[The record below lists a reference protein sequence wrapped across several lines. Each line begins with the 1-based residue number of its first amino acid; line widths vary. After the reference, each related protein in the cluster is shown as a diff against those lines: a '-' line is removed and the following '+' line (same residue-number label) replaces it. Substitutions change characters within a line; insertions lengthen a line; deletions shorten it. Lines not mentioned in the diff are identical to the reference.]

1 MSAVTL
7 SHNTVES
14 GRRGREVRL
23 RLFCFPYAGRA
34 PQLQRSRP
42 HLRDLTEPALLREL
56 RELKGVSEQV
66 LLNRELL
73 EDHAAWIAQTR
84 RSFSLHMFPGDH
96 LFLHSA
102 KEGLLS
108 ALFHQLQTLV
118 CVEGGG
124 QLAYNA
130 GLSAARWTEGN
141 SRSLQC

>member
-1 MSAVTL
+1 MRAVTL
-7 SHNTVES
+7 SHNTVEF
-14 GRRGREVRL
+14 GRRSREVRL

-42 HLRDLTEPALLREL
+42 PLRDLPEPAPLREL
-56 RELKGVSEQV
+56 RELKDAAEEV
-66 LLNRELL
+66 LLLRELL

-84 RSFSLHMFPGDH
+84 RSFSLHTFPGDH
-96 LFLHSA
+96 FFLHSA
-102 KEGLLS
+102 KDGLLS

-124 QLAYNA
+124 QLAHNA
-130 GLSAARWTEGN
+130 GLSAAGWTEGN